1 MNWLKSLFEP
11 LIQDV
16 RFGLRVLF
24 KHPGFTAVAVLTLAL
39 GIGANSAIFSV
50 VNAVLLRPLPY
61 TQPAQL
67 VRLYESLPGGGEGSV
82 SVPNL
87 NDWREQNDVFTAI
100 AAYEYSDF
108 SLQHQ
113 DQPERVIGARVSP
126 NLFEVLGVAPQQGR
140 ALAEGEDRAGNHRVV
155 VLGHAL
161 WQRNFAGDPQAVGR
175 QITLGGESYTVVGV
189 MPESFEFPQFRTAQL
204 WTPLVFPERMAAS
217 RGSHAY
223 NALGRLKD
231 GVSLERARE
240 QMTTIA
246 RRLEQQYPDAQA
258 GRGIRLI
265 ELQEEVVQ
273 GVRPALLML
282 LAAVGFV
289 LLIACTNV
297 ANLLL
302 ARAATRRREIA
313 IRTALG
319 AGRLR
324 LIRQFLTESV
334 LLSLAGGAL
343 GLVLAQW
350 GVDALASLAA
360 ESLPRVSGVGLD
372 ERVLGFTLL
381 LSLVTGIGFGLAP
394 ALQISKADVQDALK
408 EGGNAVNSPR
418 GKRLRAVLAVAEVAS
433 ALVLL
438 IGAGLLVKSFIQ
450 LQNVQTGLR
459 PENVL
464 TMRLTLP
471 ATKYDTNQKATDFHR
486 QLLARVGALPGVE
499 AVGEVNMLPVQSFG
513 TNGTIQVEGQPP
525 EPPERAPLVEF
536 RAASPG
542 YFGAL
547 GIPFVAGRNFEARDD
562 ENAPPVVVV
571 NQTFAK
577 RFFPNE
583 EAVGKRIRMGETWM
597 SIVGVVGDVKQGG
610 LTRAVSPEMFA
621 PYTRPLWPGMTQN
634 MSLVV
639 RAKGDPAA
647 LAPAIKREVLSV
659 DPNQPVYSVY
669 TMEQV
674 LERSVSGR
682 RLNML
687 LLTIFAVLAVTLAM
701 IGIYSVMSYLVTQHT
716 HEIGIRMALGA
727 QPRDVLRLIL
737 GQGLWL
743 ALLGVVLGAVGA
755 LALTRLMSNLLFG
768 VTATDPLTF
777 VVGAALLLLTA
788 LLACY
793 IPARRAM
800 KVDPLIALRYE

>member
-11 LIQDV
+11 SIQDV

-61 TQPAQL
+61 KQPAQL

-108 SLQHQ
+108 SLQNQ

-204 WTPLVFPERMAAS
+204 WTPLVFSERMAAS

-246 RRLEQQYPDAQA
+246 RRLEQQYPDAQT
-258 GRGIRLI
+258 GRGVRLI

-486 QLLARVGALPGVE
+486 QLLARVAALPGVE

-525 EPPERAPLVEF
+525 DPPERAPLVEF

-547 GIPFVAGRNFEARDD
+547 GIPVVAGRNFEARDD
-562 ENAPPVVVV
+562 ENAPPVAVV

-639 RAKGDPAA
+639 RAQGDPAA

-716 HEIGIRMALGA
+716 REIGIRMALGA

>member
-1 MNWLKSLFEP
+1 VNWLKSLFEP
-11 LIQDV
+11 SIQDV

-61 TQPAQL
+61 KQPAQL

-108 SLQHQ
+108 SLQNQ

-204 WTPLVFPERMAAS
+204 WTPLVFSERMAAS

-246 RRLEQQYPDAQA
+246 RRLEQQYPDAQT
-258 GRGIRLI
+258 GRGVRLI

-486 QLLARVGALPGVE
+486 QLLARVAALPGVE

-525 EPPERAPLVEF
+525 DPPERAPLVEF

-547 GIPFVAGRNFEARDD
+547 GIPVVAGRNFEARDD
-562 ENAPPVVVV
+562 ENAPPVAVV

-639 RAKGDPAA
+639 RAQGDPAA

-716 HEIGIRMALGA
+716 REIGIRMALGA